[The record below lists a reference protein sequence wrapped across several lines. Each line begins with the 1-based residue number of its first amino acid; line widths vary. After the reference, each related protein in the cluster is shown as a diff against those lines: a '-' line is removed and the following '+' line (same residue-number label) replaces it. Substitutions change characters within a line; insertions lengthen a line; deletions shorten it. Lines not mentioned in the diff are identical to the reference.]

1 MYYQTKTG
9 TPCAYITKD
18 KKRLK
23 QVGQNV
29 YLKNGDEFELE
40 LFNPTTNTVL
50 TKIKLD
56 GNYISGGGIVL
67 KPGQRVFLE
76 RYLDDARKFKFETYE
91 VDGTSNE
98 VLDAITGNGDVV
110 IDFFDEYKKPVWN
123 NQITYGGS
131 FGGPIHTYNNAGTIS
146 GGYVQSTISNGSA
159 LFSSSSTTAGINFNT
174 TSISNTFEGPNLR
187 SAKKSKGNSRS
198 EVTMDS
204 LETGR
209 VEKGGKSD
217 QSFQTV
223 NKSFNHYT
231 CSTSIWK
238 ILPESQKQYD
248 NKDLKVYCTN
258 CGKKRKKDSDKF
270 CSSCGNKFSTQ
281 PETKI
286 IYTDNVNYTY
296 EGKIYLMST
305 FQTTLDKLI
314 DLNKNK
320 TIVIMKSSL
329 SENSLRAVIID

>member
-29 YLKNGDEFELE
+29 YLKNGDEFQLE
-40 LFNPTTNTVL
+40 LFNPSTNTVL
-50 TKIKLD
+50 SKIKLD

-67 KPGQRVFLE
+67 KPGQRIFLE

-98 VLDAITGNGDVV
+98 VLDAISGNGGVV
-110 IDFFDEYKKPVWN
+110 INFFDEHIQPVWTN
-123 NQITYGGS
+123 NISYGGS
-131 FGGPIHTYNNAGTIS
+131 FGGPTYSTNTGGSFQPITHTTNTGGVTFTTNGFGGSVTTGTAS
-146 GGYVQSTISNGSA
+146 YST
-159 LFSSSSTTAGINFNT
+159 LTAGISSPMFNT
-174 TSISNTFEGPNLR
+174 SSGNINISN
-187 SAKKSKGNSRS
+187 KK

-223 NKSFNHYT
+223 NKSFNHYA
-231 CSTSIWK
+231 CSTSVWK

-248 NKDLKVYCTN
+248 NKDLKVYCGN

-270 CSSCGNKFSTQ
+270 CSSCGTKF
-281 PETKI
+281 
-286 IYTDNVNYTY
+286 
-296 EGKIYLMST
+296 
-305 FQTTLDKLI
+305 
-314 DLNKNK
+314 
-320 TIVIMKSSL
+320 
-329 SENSLRAVIID
+329 